1 MIHSPRRHRS
11 YFAFVGHRISGIALA
26 VFLPL
31 HFLALGLA
39 LEDAESLDSFLVFA
53 DMPLVKLAEWGLVV
67 LLAVH
72 LFFGTRLLVVELMP
86 WRSDEDDR
94 AGLIGWGAGG
104 ALVLGLVFLLGAF

>member
-1 MIHSPRRHRS
+1 MRHSPRRHRS
-11 YFAFVGHRISGIALA
+11 YLAFVGHRISGIALA

-39 LEDAESLDSFLVFA
+39 LEGAEGFDGFLVFA
-53 DMPLVKLAEWGLVV
+53 EMPLVKLAEWGLVI
-67 LLAVH
+67 LLGAH
-72 LFFGTRLLVVELMP
+72 LFFGARLLVVELMP

-94 AGLIGWGAGG
+94 AGLVGWGAGG